1 MQEQAPPL
9 PSGRPSGKV
18 VPMAIS
24 FWKMHGAG
32 NDFVLVDDRAGGF
45 PADDTAFRAW
55 LCDRR
60 RGIGSDGLLLIQAAA
75 AADFRMR
82 FFNPDGSEADL
93 CGNGA
98 RCIARLAHEIGAAPA
113 DMRIETRAG
122 LVRAEILDLPLV
134 RLHLP
139 PPKDWRLDLSLEWK
153 SQKLPLHFV
162 NTGVPH
168 AVSVVEDL
176 AAVDVPVLGAFIRR
190 HALFAPAGTNADFI
204 QIAGPAALAIRTYE
218 RGVEGETL
226 ACGTGIAAAALV
238 AEKLGLV
245 RGPVQVK
252 TAGGDFLEVSIFPL
266 TLTGPAEH
274 VFQGVADYR

>member
-139 PPKDWRLDLSLEWK
+139 PPKDWRLDLSMEWK
-153 SQKLPLHFV
+153 NQKLPLHFV

-168 AVSVVEDL
+168 AVVVVDDL

-226 ACGTGIAAAALV
+226 ACGTGIVAAALV

-245 RGPVQVK
+245 RAPVRVT
-252 TAGGDFLEVSIFPL
+252 TAGGDVLEVGFAPL

-274 VFQGVADYR
+274 SFRGTIP

>member
-1 MQEQAPPL
+1 
-9 PSGRPSGKV
+9 
-18 VPMAIS
+18 MALS

-32 NDFVLVDDRAGGF
+32 NDFILVDDRAGGF
-45 PADDTAFRAW
+45 PADDIAFRAG

-60 RGIGSDGLLLIQAAA
+60 RGIGSDGLLLIQPSSV
-75 AADFRMR
+75 ADFRMR
-82 FFNPDGSEADL
+82 FFNPDGSEADF

-98 RCIARLAHEIGAAPA
+98 RCIARLAREIGAAPA

-122 LVRAEILDLPLV
+122 LVRAEVLAPHLV
-134 RLHLP
+134 RLYLP
-139 PPKDWRLDLSLEWK
+139 PAKDWRLDLAVEW
-153 SQKLPLHFV
+153 QNRPLPLHFV

-168 AVSVVEDL
+168 AVAVVDDL
-176 AAVDVPVLGAFIRR
+176 AAVDVPALGAFIRR

-204 QIAGPAALAIRTYE
+204 QIRGPDSLAIRTYE

-226 ACGTGIAAAALV
+226 ACGTGILAAALV

-245 RGPVQVK
+245 RVPVRVRA
-252 TAGGDFLEVSIFPL
+252 AGGDELEVGLVPL

-274 VFQGVADYR
+274 SFRGTIP

>member
-139 PPKDWRLDLSLEWK
+139 PPKDWRLDLSMEWK
-153 SQKLPLHFV
+153 NQKLPLHFV

-168 AVSVVEDL
+168 AVAVVDDL

-226 ACGTGIAAAALV
+226 ACGTGIVAAALV

-245 RGPVQVK
+245 RAPVRVT
-252 TAGGDFLEVSIFPL
+252 TAGGDVLEVGFAPL

-274 VFQGVADYR
+274 SFRGTIP

>member
-1 MQEQAPPL
+1 
-9 PSGRPSGKV
+9 
-18 VPMAIS
+18 MAIP

-32 NDFVLVDDRAGGF
+32 NDFILVDDRSGGF
-45 PADDTAFRAW
+45 PADEPSFRAG

-60 RGIGSDGLLLIQAAA
+60 RGIGSDGLLLLQPSS

-82 FFNPDGSEADL
+82 FFNPDGSEADF

-98 RCIARLAHEIGAAPA
+98 RCIACLAHEIGAAPV

-122 LVRAEILDLPLV
+122 LVRAEILASPLV

-139 PPKDWRLDLSLEWK
+139 PPKDWRMNLSIAWK
-153 SQKLPLHFV
+153 NKERPLHFV

-168 AVSVVEDL
+168 AVAVVDDL
-176 AAVDVPVLGAFIRR
+176 AAVDVPAFGAFIR
-190 HALFAPAGTNADFI
+190 HHPLFAPAGSNADFI
-204 QIAGPAALAIRTYE
+204 QIRGPDSLAIRTYE

-226 ACGTGIAAAALV
+226 ACGTGILAAALV

-245 RGPVQVK
+245 RAPVRVRA
-252 TAGGDFLEVSIFPL
+252 AGGDELEVGLAPL

-274 VFQGVADYR
+274 SFRGTIP